1 MGAAAENLSD
11 SARMRVVTKADVE
24 RAARLEA
31 EGVELEIRTPR
42 VVLVDEDT
50 GKERAVLVATKD
62 GVFVEVVRYGERLL
76 CPLILG
82 EPVAVRE
89 EDEV

>member
-1 MGAAAENLSD
+1 MGAAESLSE

-24 RAARLEA
+24 RAARLES
-31 EGVELEIRTPR
+31 EGVELEVRTPR

-50 GKERAVLVATKD
+50 GKERAVLVATRD
-62 GVFVEVVRYGERLL
+62 GVFAEVVRFGQRML
-76 CPLILG
+76 CPILFG

-89 EDEV
+89 EDDP

>member
-1 MGAAAENLSD
+1 MGAAESLSD

-24 RAARLEA
+24 RAARLEDA
-31 EGVELEIRTPR
+31 GVEPEVKTTR

-82 EPVAVRE
+82 EPIAARE
-89 EDEV
+89 DDET